1 MRIAILGAGSWASA
15 VGDLL
20 ADRNEVIFYARNPEV
35 CEEINASGTNR
46 RYLQGFRFQNPVQAV
61 TDPNQAVSG
70 AAWILL
76 GVPTQ
81 SCRCVLQKLNPAKVT
96 APIVNL
102 AKGLEKSSGKRLSE
116 VVAEFFPN
124 PYAVLSGPSH
134 AEDVVQRDPT
144 TVVVAG
150 KDETLTRALQTLFM
164 RPYFRV
170 YRGDDVTG
178 VELGGAVKNIFAL
191 GIGMADGLGYGDNA
205 KAALV
210 TRGLHELVRFGQ
222 ARGGR
227 ARTLYG
233 LAGFGDLYVTAT
245 SLHSR
250 NRNAG
255 ELLGRGYTLKE
266 TQIQIGQVIEG
277 VMTCEAVHAI
287 AQRESIEMPITEAIY
302 QILHRELSV
311 KTAVEQLMLREGKS
325 EFGTE

>member
-1 MRIAILGAGSWASA
+1 MRIAVLGAGSWASA
-15 VGDLL
+15 MGDLL
-20 ADRNEVIFYARNPEV
+20 ADCNEIIFYARNADI
-35 CEEINASGTNR
+35 CDEINAAGTNR
-46 RYLQGFRFQNPVQAV
+46 RYLKGFRFHNPVHAV
-61 TDPNQAVSG
+61 TDPNQAIQG
-70 AAWILL
+70 AELVLL
-76 GVPTQ
+76 AVPTQ
-81 SCRCVLQKLNPAKVT
+81 SCRQVLQKINPAKMK

-102 AKGLEKSSGKRLSE
+102 SKGLEKSSGKRLSE
-116 VVAEFFPN
+116 VVAEILPN

-134 AEDVVQRDPT
+134 AENVVQKDPT

-150 KDETLTRALQTLFM
+150 EDAALTRMLQTLFM

-170 YRGDDVTG
+170 YRGDDVAG

-191 GIGMADGLGYGDNA
+191 GIGIADGLGYGDNA

-233 LAGFGDLYVTAT
+233 LAGFGDLYGTAT
-245 SLHSR
+245 SSHSR

-255 ELLGRGYTLKE
+255 ELLGRGYSLKE
-266 TQIQIGQVIEG
+266 TEIRIGQVIEG
-277 VMTCEAVHAI
+277 VMTCEAVYAI
-287 AQRESIEMPITEAIY
+287 AEREGIEMPITSAIH

-325 EFGTE
+325 EFGAE